1 MSTASPHP
9 KTSEKTLFGKVISAC
24 LVPVGWMVLGAV
36 CYWYKTDLSR
46 KAGFFLIF
54 VGIVS
59 LVYNLLRV
67 RRRHAEKKKGLH
79 L

>member
-1 MSTASPHP
+1 MSKASSHP
-9 KTSEKTLFGKVISAC
+9 QTSEKTLFSKVISAC

-36 CYWYKTDLSR
+36 CYWYNTDLSR
-46 KAGFFLIF
+46 KAGFFLFF

-67 RRRHAEKKKGLH
+67 HRRHKEQKKGLH